1 MDLKT
6 LVANLR
12 RDADELE
19 RLDKVISGLGGDG
32 TGSNTSRRTGMSVGG
47 KRKGFLDARARAA
60 ISRAQ
65 KARWAKIKAG
75 KKG

>member
-19 RLDKVISGLGGDG
+19 ALDRVISGLGGSG
-32 TGSNTSRRTGMSVGG
+32 GRVAVAAMAKRRGLSA
-47 KRKGFLDARARAA
+47 KARAA
-60 ISRAQ
+60 ISKAQ
-65 KARWAKIKAG
+65 KARWAKVRAG
-75 KKG
+75 KK